1 MRQKTTKQKFLEYRC
16 LQSLQKT
23 KNSTWQLEIFLAITD
38 VRIQTRRAEMGG
50 VAGFF
55 DKELKNSRVGILKES
70 ENIHV
75 WFQNCYSFNNLVSI
89 YT

>member
-1 MRQKTTKQKFLEYRC
+1 
-16 LQSLQKT
+16 
-23 KNSTWQLEIFLAITD
+23 
-38 VRIQTRRAEMGG
+38 MGG

-55 DKELKNSRVGILKES
+55 DKELKNSRIGILKES

-89 YT
+89 YTKWINDFLYCWAKKCLHIYIYMAFEMTNGLQN